1 MPYTATPAR
10 SHARTQQ
17 FPYVVVLGRFREGTM
32 ARDHDHQPGPRP
44 AAGAPQHPRQPRARR
59 RLTAATLALGALTA
73 VLYTAVPAP
82 PAEAAGKPLGH
93 DISSHQG
100 AVDWRDVR
108 AKGGR
113 FVYVKATES
122 NWYRNPHFSGQYRGA
137 RKAGLLRGA
146 YHFGVPNASSGA
158 AQARHFLRHSGGWRP
173 DGRTLPPA
181 LDIEHNP
188 YNSGRACFGMSRAAL
203 VRWIRGFSNEVLRQ
217 TGRRPVIYTTAR
229 WWNGCTGGSR
239 AFAATHPLWLA
250 NWHSTPGKLPA
261 GWAYPSFWQY
271 ANHGALPGD
280 QNKWNGTAADRKSV
294 V

>member
-1 MPYTATPAR
+1 
-10 SHARTQQ
+10 
-17 FPYVVVLGRFREGTM
+17 M
-32 ARDHDHQPGPRP
+32 ARDHDRLPDAPCPPHRPCAPQRPPRTRRRRF
-44 AAGAPQHPRQPRARR
+44 AAGS
-59 RLTAATLALGALTA
+59 LALGALTA

-82 PAEAAGKPLGH
+82 PAAEAAGKPLGH

-100 AVDWRDVR
+100 AVDWRSVR

-122 NWYRNPHFSGQYRGA
+122 NWYRNPYFSRQYRGA

-146 YHFGVPNASSGA
+146 YHFGVPSASSGT
-158 AQARHFLRHSGGWRP
+158 AQARHFLRHSGGWKA

-188 YNSGRACFGMSRAAL
+188 YDRERACFGMSGAAL
-203 VRWIRGFSNEVLRQ
+203 VRWIRGFSDEVLRQ

-250 NWHSTPGKLPA
+250 RWHGAPGKLPA

-271 ANHGALPGD
+271 ASHGALPGD
-280 QNKWNGTAADRKSV
+280 QNKWNGTAAQLRRFARG
-294 V
+294 